1 MARIKEKTEMFSKE
15 LVTLVVAFATI
26 AAVTTLS
33 TSNTVRADILAKDDI
48 TDIPIGGNA
57 TTLGEIDVAISPY
70 DGFLPPNGT
79 LTLSTAGAND
89 LDINAMPPAGMTIII
104 DNQSATVTT
113 NPVTVDMGPPAPPA
127 AAAAAADTSSSGDDD
142 EGD

>member
-1 MARIKEKTEMFSKE
+1 MFRKEM
-15 LVTLVVAFATI
+15 VTLVVAAFATI
-26 AAVTTLS
+26 AVVTTFS
-33 TSNTVRADILAKDDI
+33 TQTVRADILAKDDI
-48 TDIPIGGNA
+48 TDIPIGGNT

-113 NPVTVDMGPPAPPA
+113 NPVTVDMTPPAP